1 MTIKPPYGA
10 DGILNLRKQGKRPAD
25 MVLISLIGPL
35 QGENTPVVIAQT
47 GRRYDWRFL
56 AGLECLIVADSNQ
69 PKDAILQITDAL
81 KALPAAYLGLWLA
94 DQQNGIN
101 FIVDGVTARPNGLLR
116 YMSYYDRQHFAGL
129 GLRNKEALCA

>member
-1 MTIKPPYGA
+1 MAIKPPYGA

-35 QGENTPVVIAQT
+35 HGENNPTVAAQI

-56 AGLECLIVADSNQ
+56 TGLECLVVALSSQ
-69 PKDAILQITDAL
+69 PKQAVREVMEQL
-81 KALPAAYLGLWLA
+81 KTLPTEYLGLWFA

-116 YMSYYDRQHFAGL
+116 YMSNDDRLNFAGI
-129 GLRNKEALCA
+129 GQSKEPLQCA